1 MITYHRLLAVLTL
14 TIACS
19 GASYAETPAAA
30 DEWQFQLTPYI
41 WLAGITGD
49 MASDGVDLPP
59 INPGYSFFSLDNLDG
74 VAFLSFAATK
84 GQWSIQSDL
93 VFVSFADTIPIGAV
107 DAAWDLD
114 GGILELS
121 AGYRPASWQHTK
133 LIFGVR
139 GVDLSVDAVL
149 TPGPAGSSDV
159 SFVDPII
166 GVSHQQVFDNK
177 WGVYARGDIGSGGSD
192 VMVNAE
198 LAGTYQFTDTFT
210 LMFGYRYLGI
220 EFEDS
225 ETLLDL
231 AVYGYTI
238 GFQFAW

>member
-1 MITYHRLLAVLTL
+1 MITYHRLLAIFSLAM
-14 TIACS
+14 AC
-19 GASYAETPAAA
+19 GVSYAETPAAD

-49 MASDGVDLPP
+49 MTSDGVEMPP
-59 INPGYSFFSLDNLDG
+59 INPDYSFFSLDNLDG

-84 GQWSIQSDL
+84 GRWSIQSDL
-93 VFVSFADTIPIGAV
+93 VYVSFADTISIDPL
-107 DAAWDLD
+107 DADWGLD
-114 GGILELS
+114 GAILELS
-121 AGYRPASWQHTK
+121 AGYRPEGWQNTR
-133 LIFGVR
+133 LIFGMR
-139 GVDLSVDAVL
+139 GVELAVDATL
-149 TPGPAGSSDV
+149 TPGPTGSSDV

-166 GVSHQQVFDNK
+166 GVRHQQVFDNK
-177 WGVYARGDIGSGGSD
+177 WGVYARGDIGTGGSE

-220 EFEDS
+220 EVEDG

-231 AVYGYTI
+231 AVHGYSI